1 MPYPKGA
8 PKPKG
13 SGRKKGTPNKVTRDV
28 KEAVLEAFEKGGK
41 LRWRNPKTGKYST
54 ITCPGGVEYLQG
66 MMISHP
72 EQFLTLL
79 GRILP
84 TQITGPD
91 GGPIEFQEVQI
102 IAVPA
107 NGGKQAKVQRGKK
120 AAA

>member
-13 SGRKKGTPNKVTRDV
+13 SGRKKGTPNKLTRDV
-28 KEAVLEAFEKGGK
+28 KEAILEAFQKGGK
-41 LRWRNPKTGKYST
+41 LRWKNPKTGLYET
-54 ITCPGGVEYLQG
+54 ITCPGGVEYLQS

-79 GRILP
+79 GKLLP
-84 TQITGPD
+84 LQLTGEG
-91 GGPIEFQEVQI
+91 GGPVEFQEVKI

-107 NGGKQAKVQRGKK
+107 NKDTKAKDAKKQR
-120 AAA
+120 AA